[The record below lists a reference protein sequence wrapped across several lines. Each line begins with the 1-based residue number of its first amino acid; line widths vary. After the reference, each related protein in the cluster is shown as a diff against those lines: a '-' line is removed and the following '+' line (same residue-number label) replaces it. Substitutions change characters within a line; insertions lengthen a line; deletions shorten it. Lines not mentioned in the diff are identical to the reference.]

1 MERFF
6 FFVFRFLGPFPFLH
20 LSLPLPALGPRSL
33 LVRLFPVHNRPLF
46 PLLFAPF
53 ALPCFHIPSFLLC
66 DNYLLYSL
74 DFILSSFLSSHTRP
88 LPFLSTSIPPQTSPS
103 LPNRWPLD
111 LPILHRLEPQCHP
124 RFSRYRWDIVVC
136 ARHLPAPLCLRPRS
150 LIASTL
156 PRDSLGRP
164 YIRNRT

>member
-66 DNYLLYSL
+66 DTY
-74 DFILSSFLSSHTRP
+74 FILSTLSSHLFSPPIRD
-88 LPFLSTSIPPQTSPS
+88 LSPFSTSIPPWARPLLVYQIAGPS
-103 LPNRWPLD
+103 TC
-111 LPILHRLEPQCHP
+111 QS
-124 RFSRYRWDIVVC
+124 F
-136 ARHLPAPLCLRPRS
+136 
-150 LIASTL
+150 IASNHSAILASLATAGTL
-156 PRDSLGRP
+156 SSAHATSQLPFVLALDR
-164 YIRNRT
+164 